1 MKKKL
6 LITFLTLVCVI
17 TCTFAL
23 AACVRV
29 RDDTVHV
36 TDVTLSTDNLDIEVG
51 EEVTLTATVF
61 PDNATNKTVVW
72 TVDDESI
79 ATVDNNGKITALSEG
94 TAIVRATA
102 DNTFHECRVFVRA
115 KTLVEHISM
124 DTSVT
129 LLKNGETTLTAT
141 VHPENAK
148 SPIVWSVEPE
158 GIVSVDGGK
167 LTALAQ
173 GKAIVTA
180 SADDVTAQCNVTVTY
195 DGLKYQ
201 LNDDGQSYSVNSNF
215 HNLFPNET
223 DFTEITVASEYN
235 EKPVTAIGRW
245 AFGQGIDCLKRL
257 VIPASITDID
267 TNSLIYCDELT
278 SIEVDKDNTQ
288 YASVDGIL
296 YNKAVTESVFVPYGI
311 TGVVEIPEAMT
322 KISDYMFQNRKNLTG
337 VKMHDG
343 VTAIGKYAFSN
354 CLGINSFTVTKNITE
369 IESDAFHGCYK
380 LWEIYNLS
388 GLEIEKGGDVYTA
401 PYGGIGLYALLIM
414 NSATLPGGMHKTDE
428 GFTFYTASGKTYL
441 VDYTGTESQITLPEK
456 FERHSY
462 IINTF
467 AFFDNNNI
475 TSISIPE
482 GAVIEIRREAFSN
495 CSNLKKLTL
504 STGLQNI
511 GMTAF
516 GFCGIDDIIFNGTLE
531 QWNAIEKNE
540 YWDRYMYSYNVVCT
554 DGKLDEDGNVIT
566 E

>member
-79 ATVDNNGKITALSEG
+79 VTVDDNGKITAISEG

-173 GKAIVTA
+173 GNRYGVGGRRYRT
-180 SADDVTAQCNVTVTY
+180 VQC
-195 DGLKYQ
+195 
-201 LNDDGQSYSVNSNF
+201 
-215 HNLFPNET
+215 
-223 DFTEITVASEYN
+223 
-235 EKPVTAIGRW
+235 
-245 AFGQGIDCLKRL
+245 
-257 VIPASITDID
+257 
-267 TNSLIYCDELT
+267 
-278 SIEVDKDNTQ
+278 
-288 YASVDGIL
+288 
-296 YNKAVTESVFVPYGI
+296 
-311 TGVVEIPEAMT
+311 
-322 KISDYMFQNRKNLTG
+322 
-337 VKMHDG
+337 
-343 VTAIGKYAFSN
+343 
-354 CLGINSFTVTKNITE
+354 
-369 IESDAFHGCYK
+369 
-380 LWEIYNLS
+380 
-388 GLEIEKGGDVYTA
+388 
-401 PYGGIGLYALLIM
+401 
-414 NSATLPGGMHKTDE
+414 
-428 GFTFYTASGKTYL
+428 
-441 VDYTGTESQITLPEK
+441 
-456 FERHSY
+456 
-462 IINTF
+462 
-467 AFFDNNNI
+467 
-475 TSISIPE
+475 
-482 GAVIEIRREAFSN
+482 
-495 CSNLKKLTL
+495 
-504 STGLQNI
+504 
-511 GMTAF
+511 
-516 GFCGIDDIIFNGTLE
+516 
-531 QWNAIEKNE
+531 
-540 YWDRYMYSYNVVCT
+540 YSYLRRLKVSI
-554 DGKLDEDGNVIT
+554 KR
-566 E
+566 

>member
-17 TCTFAL
+17 ACTFTL
-23 AACVRV
+23 AACVR
-29 RDDTVHV
+29 DDTIHV
-36 TDVTLSTDNLDIEVG
+36 TDVTISADNLDIEVG
-51 EEVTLTATVF
+51 EEATLTATVF

-79 ATVDNNGKITALSEG
+79 VTVDDNGKITAISEG

-102 DNTFHECRVFVRA
+102 DNTFQECQVFVSA
-115 KTLVEHISM
+115 KTVVIHISM
-124 DTSVT
+124 DNSVT
-129 LLKNGETTLTAT
+129 LLKNGEATLTAT

-173 GKAIVTA
+173 GEAIVTA

-235 EKPVTAIGRW
+235 GKPVTAIGRW

-267 TNSLIYCDELT
+267 TNSLIYCDALT
-278 SIEVDKDNTQ
+278 SIEVDKNNTQ
-288 YASVDGIL
+288 YTSVDGIL

-322 KISDYMFQNRKNLTG
+322 KISDYMFQNRKILTG

-343 VTAIGKYAFSN
+343 VTMR
-354 CLGINSFTVTKNITE
+354 LVTV
-369 IESDAFHGCYK
+369 
-380 LWEIYNLS
+380 LVL
-388 GLEIEKGGDVYTA
+388 TA
-401 PYGGIGLYALLIM
+401 
-414 NSATLPGGMHKTDE
+414 LPLQKT
-428 GFTFYTASGKTYL
+428 
-441 VDYTGTESQITLPEK
+441 
-456 FERHSY
+456 
-462 IINTF
+462 
-467 AFFDNNNI
+467 
-475 TSISIPE
+475 
-482 GAVIEIRREAFSN
+482 
-495 CSNLKKLTL
+495 
-504 STGLQNI
+504 
-511 GMTAF
+511 
-516 GFCGIDDIIFNGTLE
+516 
-531 QWNAIEKNE
+531 
-540 YWDRYMYSYNVVCT
+540 
-554 DGKLDEDGNVIT
+554 
-566 E
+566 